1 MRIRTKIWT
10 PVADMMLTALCLSGT
25 PACDIAR
32 ALNRP
37 EKECRRRAKEL
48 GTAMPPKTKP
58 YSPSFAADGDG
69 ILPEKEDLMEA
80 MWTGS
85 RRGGYDVDA

>member
-1 MRIRTKIWT
+1 MKSRTKIWT

-48 GTAMPPKTKP
+48 GTAMPPKPKP
-58 YSPSFAADGDG
+58 YSPSFTSDEEFLPGREDFAD
-69 ILPEKEDLMEA
+69 DLTEVLH
-80 MWTGS
+80 
-85 RRGGYDVDA
+85 VDA

>member
-1 MRIRTKIWT
+1 MSSRPKIWT
-10 PVADMMLTALCLSGT
+10 PVADMMLAALCLSGT
-25 PACDIAR
+25 TACDIAR

-48 GTAMPPKTKP
+48 GAVMPANPKP

>member
-1 MRIRTKIWT
+1 MISRSKIWT

-32 ALNRP
+32 ALNRS

-48 GTAMPPKTKP
+48 GTVMPPKPKP
-58 YSPSFAADGDG
+58 YSPSFTDEEDTFLPGREDFAD
-69 ILPEKEDLMEA
+69 DLTEVLH
-80 MWTGS
+80 
-85 RRGGYDVDA
+85 VDA

>member
-1 MRIRTKIWT
+1 MRSQSKIWT

-25 PACDIAR
+25 PACDISR

-48 GTAMPPKTKP
+48 GAVMPPKTKP
-58 YSPSFAADGDG
+58 YSPLFY
-69 ILPEKEDLMEA
+69 L
-80 MWTGS
+80 
-85 RRGGYDVDA
+85 RRGGHVSPREGRLRR